1 MRTTRSVTIKTFIH
15 GDLSFRYYEDLT
27 CPSFDQVIL
36 ERLENGE
43 KVTLA
48 IGKLIERLLTLKMAR
63 EGISVDPSEIYFTW
77 DWEAHPEG
85 PGETN
90 KSNKVDELKAPFL
103 DHLIQMADNYIN
115 QIRYV

>member
-1 MRTTRSVTIKTFIH
+1 V
-15 GDLSFRYYEDLT
+15 DLTFRYYEDLT

-63 EGISVDPSEIYFTW
+63 EGISVDPREIYFTW

-85 PGETN
+85 PGETYTT
-90 KSNKVDELKAPFL
+90 NKVDELKAPFL
-103 DHLIQMADNYIN
+103 DHLIQIADNYIN